1 MQRIIFKGIEPYE
14 ALVKAQK
21 YLISKEYSFGVEDGK
36 NPIGIKKG
44 NCIVKRWSYMS
55 AKEKETLDGILES
68 KNFRGNRIKLIIFSI
83 FA

>member
-1 MQRIIFKGIEPYE
+1 MQRIIFKGSNPYE
-14 ALVKAQK
+14 ALSLAYK
-21 YLISKEYSFGVEDGK
+21 YLIAKGYSFGVENNK

-68 KNFRGNRIKLIIFSI
+68 KNFRGNRIKLIIF
-83 FA
+83 